1 MSAAPDWTPEG
12 AQDWTPEE
20 LWVIAF
26 GERLCDTSDAAGI
39 GRRREEIDHAELSGK
54 ITEATARA
62 LRTETS
68 LRRAALMSALQTRH
82 GPKPTLFEIRQANRP
97 AFTPRPFPN
106 AGPEGGAAA

>member
-1 MSAAPDWTPEG
+1 VSAAQDWTPQ
-12 AQDWTPEE
+12 ASDWTPEE

-26 GERLCDTSDAAGI
+26 GERLRDTSDAAGI
-39 GRRREEIDHAELSGK
+39 ARRREEIDHAELSGK

-68 LRRAALMSALQTRH
+68 LRRAALMSALQARR